1 MGDPS
6 RSGSTAAFYNIL
18 GIPKTASLTDISKA
32 YKSLVMKWH
41 PDRNPSNKEE
51 AEARIRGINEAYR
64 VLSTKKREEE
74 NAIPDEPTTPVASIP
89 TNTKS
94 ADESFFSRLSRSA
107 SRRSKTPLRSLSRN
121 ASRRSKTPTPLSTDF
136 LRTAAEGTPTTP
148 TRAVTRGR
156 SATPIIYS
164 QSTVKRKPQPV
175 EKRLECTLEELC
187 HGGVKKIKL
196 TRDAISDSGMI
207 IQEEEI
213 LKIKIKPGWKKG
225 TKITFEG
232 KGDERPGMY
241 PADIIFVIDEKR
253 HPIFKREGDDLELGV
268 EVPLVQALTGCT
280 ITVPVLGGEKMT
292 LSFDDI
298 LYPGY
303 EKLIPGQGMP
313 KQNEQGRRGDLRLK
327 FLVNFPSELSD
338 EQRFNVVSILNES
351 S

>member
-64 VLSTKKREEE
+64 VLSTRKREEE

-136 LRTAAEGTPTTP
+136 LRTAAGGTPTTP
-148 TRAVTRGR
+148 RTPTGVVTRGR

-175 EKRLECTLEELC
+175 EKRTGV
-187 HGGVKKIKL
+187 HTGGAVPW
-196 TRDAISDSGMI
+196 RMI

-213 LKIKIKPGWKKG
+213 LKIIIKPGWKKG

-268 EVPLVQALTGCT
+268 EVPLVQALAGCT

-313 KQNEQGRRGDLRLK
+313 KQKEQGRRGDLRLK

-338 EQRFNVVSILNES
+338 EQRSNVVSILNES